1 MLTIDGITLRTNT
14 MQSGSREPDSPGMSA
29 SAITGHCLCGA
40 VSITVAGEHD
50 PRVGA
55 CHCRMCQRW
64 SGGLFVCF
72 TAAASAVTVTGE
84 VARYRSSAFAERAFC
99 PRCGSHL
106 WFNDVEEGKEPESY
120 ALMPGLFNAAL
131 AWPLRSEIYIDRAMA
146 ALRLSGEHRRKTRA
160 QYEAENAFVDGDMD

>member
-146 ALRLSGEHRRKTRA
+146 SLRLSGEHRRKTRA